1 MVLEMSTEKVG
12 SPREGMTAKVK
23 DSLFRFRKEEL
34 DIEKLRTFSRS
45 LNDITSETL
54 YSKWKRARGE
64 GTKSPPRITRSIS
77 LITPPNIARQENLQQ
92 GKPARKNSFH
102 VLQENVFRPRGWTI
116 AASPMEVI
124 SEHFA
129 MHTLD
134 VNNNNDTRG
143 LDGQDAK
150 RPWGERRRNR
160 KQFRVSVQIPQK
172 KHSPPTSTGAETVTQ
187 GKKDRVDRKQEVGT
201 GSEIFTK
208 SSQVAR
214 CVSESSR
221 GDGNTPIVAHL
232 VSEVD
237 DAPKAM
243 EDSYAEKP
251 VCSLFTETVKIELPQ
266 QSVSMPAS
274 PNFPMRKVPEL
285 TWEEVTKDSDG
296 GQSKEVIVQ
305 DASEMTASSE
315 RSKASQN
322 TFSLGCTYAVV
333 SQPTRENENTVKQIA
348 KMNSTVISKEQRAE
362 LEEEFQK
369 LKKASLELDR
379 AEFEEGRFDSPNG
392 VNSKDILESQPFR
405 RFSELNNPTVWN
417 SSSQPTAR
425 AILQNIKNV
434 AHKTEKERIED
445 IEWAFEWIRKELAE
459 LRAQDKDIMR
469 TFTKIQAGIR
479 KIKLQRAL
487 NGALDESYE
496 YDIVDHSVNLS
507 ASFSYVPLVKEFH
520 NTFPRRAS
528 LI

>member
-1 MVLEMSTEKVG
+1 M
-12 SPREGMTAKVK
+12 
-23 DSLFRFRKEEL
+23 
-34 DIEKLRTFSRS
+34 
-45 LNDITSETL
+45 
-54 YSKWKRARGE
+54 
-64 GTKSPPRITRSIS
+64 
-77 LITPPNIARQENLQQ
+77 
-92 GKPARKNSFH
+92 
-102 VLQENVFRPRGWTI
+102 
-116 AASPMEVI
+116 
-124 SEHFA
+124 
-129 MHTLD
+129 
-134 VNNNNDTRG
+134 
-143 LDGQDAK
+143 
-150 RPWGERRRNR
+150 
-160 KQFRVSVQIPQK
+160 
-172 KHSPPTSTGAETVTQ
+172 
-187 GKKDRVDRKQEVGT
+187 
-201 GSEIFTK
+201 
-208 SSQVAR
+208 AR

-274 PNFPMRKVPEL
+274 PNFPMRKVPEH

-348 KMNSTVISKEQRAE
+348 EMNSTVISKEQRAE